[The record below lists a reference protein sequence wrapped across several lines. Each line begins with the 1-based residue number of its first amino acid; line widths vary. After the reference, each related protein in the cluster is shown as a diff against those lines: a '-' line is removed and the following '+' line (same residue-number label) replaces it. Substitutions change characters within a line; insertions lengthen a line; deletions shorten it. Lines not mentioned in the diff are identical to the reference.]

1 MMILLQATPHVQSKW
16 SQDFEQAQLGC
27 NSSTGVFFVVQISS
41 LEGPFRLKWG
51 KCQLKRIHM
60 TASWKASP
68 WDLKRGGGGDHWL
81 SGVEGWKTLSV
92 GHCISRIFDNSR
104 KTIAK
109 PFCFFCSEAIQKLW
123 LRPCA
128 RPVASPHM
136 CPSPGPGS
144 DSKCSKNSGSLMSAR
159 SKL

>member
-51 KCQLKRIHM
+51 KCQLKRIHL

-68 WDLKRGGGGDHWL
+68 WDLKRGGGGTTGGL
-81 SGVEGWKTLSV
+81 GLRVEKPSV
-92 GHCISRIFDNSR
+92 WAIEFQEFS
-104 KTIAK
+104 TIQGK
-109 PFCFFCSEAIQKLW
+109 PLPSLFVSFAPKLYKSYNY
-123 LRPCA
+123 A
-128 RPVASPHM
+128 HA
-136 CPSPGPGS
+136 PGPLPARTCAQAQVPGPTP
-144 DSKCSKNSGSLMSAR
+144 SAP
-159 SKL
+159 KTVEV

>member
-68 WDLKRGGGGDHWL
+68 WDLKRGGGGAHWQ

-104 KTIAK
+104 KNHCQAFLFLLLRSYTKAIITPMRQARCQPAHVPKPRSRVRLQVLQKQWKSDVSTI
-109 PFCFFCSEAIQKLW
+109 
-123 LRPCA
+123 
-128 RPVASPHM
+128 
-136 CPSPGPGS
+136 
-144 DSKCSKNSGSLMSAR
+144 
-159 SKL
+159 